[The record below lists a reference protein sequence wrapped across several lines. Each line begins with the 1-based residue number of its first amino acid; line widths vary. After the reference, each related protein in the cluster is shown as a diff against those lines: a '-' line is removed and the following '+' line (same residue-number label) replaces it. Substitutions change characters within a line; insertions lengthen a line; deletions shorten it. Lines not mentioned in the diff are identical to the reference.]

1 MSDTDNLINIENTK
15 NEYNSIN
22 LTYELNNFLLQIS
35 KFNGL
40 SFDKC
45 QKILLSSTYLNNIKN
60 ILQNLFLSKHN
71 NSLKRKLGLL
81 GIIIYHPQT
90 LFEKFN
96 YNSYLNYIN
105 NNNVINNF
113 FFDNN
118 VELGLDNNELGLDN
132 VELGLDNVE
141 LGLNNV
147 ELGLDNNELGLDN
160 NVELGLD
167 NNELGLDKFEIE
179 NIEYVNFYD
188 LYYISIKIKNLI
200 NDTFNYKKNNLED
213 IDKQDKNNKN
223 DKNDKNNKNKLKYL
237 IIEYESIFNKWKNY
251 DARKEIKN
259 LINTFWN
266 LELTK
271 QQITKSI
278 KYNEEERSN
287 ILLELIRQQE
297 EIKIFI
303 KKIGGI
309 KGLSELNNSIPIVI
323 DNNIINL
330 INSNLQLAFWDNIE
344 KEILEKDNYDTLLN
358 VLLELKN
365 IIYNCLG
372 ESRIKNDIEN
382 IFDIDIIIQQLKY
395 STIEIDSCLIFNNLF
410 YDLLFNLDAP
420 INDDKNKEIFE
431 NLKTQLNIIINYYSS
446 IIQDLNNNTISNNN
460 NNNKKKQ
467 IKNMKI
473 KCIINCIGI
482 LYEFYF
488 HKFKEIYKIKV
499 NITNIK

>member
-113 FFDNN
+113 FF
-118 VELGLDNNELGLDN
+118 
-132 VELGLDNVE
+132 
-141 LGLNNV
+141 
-147 ELGLDNNELGLDN
+147 DN

-499 NITNIK
+499 NIMNIK